1 MTTKTGLTLVV
12 ALIATGCQTYS
23 TAAEVPA
30 RIVNPDAASRDALQ
44 EAVNTAF
51 GTEVILADTALTD
64 SSLLTI
70 ERNPSP
76 TLDNPNPQG
85 RIMEDPFQL
94 RLYKSGNDCVLVD
107 ERDGTRY
114 PLAATSCEAE

>member
-1 MTTKTGLTLVV
+1 MTSRISIVLILALT
-12 ALIATGCQTYS
+12 ATGCQSYGS
-23 TAAEVPA
+23 AAAVPA
-30 RIVNPDAASRDALQ
+30 RIIDPDAASRAALQ
-44 EAVNTAF
+44 EAINTAF
-51 GTEVILADTALTD
+51 GTEVLLADTALTD

-94 RLYKSGNDCVLVD
+94 RLYKSGNDCILVD
-107 ERDGTRY
+107 ERNGTRY